1 MIAATPWPGCAPDES
16 CSGYNR
22 ALLVFSFDSWAA
34 IWITVALVAAVVEV
48 SIPHFGII
56 FVSAGAFAAAAAAY
70 LSFGLPVQIVLF
82 IIVVAVSFLVL
93 RPMVLKNMGA
103 AGVPGRTE
111 VLIGREG
118 IVTHDIET
126 HGRRRPRER
135 RRPGL
140 GGPRRRADCRRHA
153 HQGRRRRRHRSGGQA
168 GMTTYVLFAIALF
181 LLVILMK
188 AVKIVPQKQVKI
200 IERLGKY
207 HRTAEAGLNTIFP
220 FLDSVRE
227 TIDQREQITKIEPQA
242 AITRDNVT
250 MEVDAVIYYV
260 IMDPV
265 RAVYEVQNLKW
276 GIEQLTLSALRNV
289 IGALDLDHTL
299 TSRDTINGQLRTA
312 LDTATQQWGI
322 KVMRIELKNIT
333 PPEEIRL
340 TMEKQMTAERSR
352 RAVVTTAEGEKASAI
367 LRAEGQKQSQ
377 IVNAE
382 GSKQAAI
389 LAAEGQAEARLRV
402 AQAEAQAIE
411 MVTRSLGP
419 GPSSAQYL
427 IAKSYLESL
436 GQIAKDADKLVFL
449 PYEAAGVMASLGG
462 LKELLKT
469 PAGEVTVAQFA
480 NVEQS
485 ECRTKHVARRHGERR
500 TGACGIRPP
509 SLSCSLF
516 SPAAGLP
523 AAGDR
528 SPTPNRIALD
538 ARDRAGAHDPEPA
551 LRAVVRHS
559 GRPDGADRRPRH
571 DSLRR
576 HRHGASARASTSPPV
591 PTRVRSVAVGGKP
604 SAFRVVNGHIVIPA
618 SALTPARTP
627 SRSRFA
633 PATRRSTA
641 TPTSSTRSSCRRGR
655 TRPSPASINPT

>member
-1 MIAATPWPGCAPDES
+1 M
-16 CSGYNR
+16 
-22 ALLVFSFDSWAA
+22 
-34 IWITVALVAAVVEV
+34 
-48 SIPHFGII
+48 
-56 FVSAGAFAAAAAAY
+56 
-70 LSFGLPVQIVLF
+70 
-82 IIVVAVSFLVL
+82 
-93 RPMVLKNMGA
+93 
-103 AGVPGRTE
+103 
-111 VLIGREG
+111 
-118 IVTHDIET
+118 
-126 HGRRRPRER
+126 
-135 RRPGL
+135 
-140 GGPRRRADCRRHA
+140 
-153 HQGRRRRRHRSGGQA
+153 
-168 GMTTYVLFAIALF
+168 TYVLFAIALF

-242 AITRDNVT
+242 VITRDNVT

-260 IMDPV
+260 VMDPV
-265 RAVYEVQNLKW
+265 RAVYEVQNLRW

-312 LDTATQQWGI
+312 LDQATQQWGI

-340 TMEKQMTAERSR
+340 TMEKQMTAERTR

-411 MVTRSLGP
+411 MVTRVLGP
-419 GPSSAQYL
+419 MGSPAQYL

-436 GQIAKDADKLVFL
+436 GQIATNSDKLVFV

-462 LKELLKT
+462 LKELLTT
-469 PAGEVTVAQFA
+469 PAG
-480 NVEQS
+480 
-485 ECRTKHVARRHGERR
+485 K
-500 TGACGIRPP
+500 
-509 SLSCSLF
+509 
-516 SPAAGLP
+516 
-523 AAGDR
+523 
-528 SPTPNRIALD
+528 
-538 ARDRAGAHDPEPA
+538 
-551 LRAVVRHS
+551 
-559 GRPDGADRRPRH
+559 
-571 DSLRR
+571 
-576 HRHGASARASTSPPV
+576 
-591 PTRVRSVAVGGKP
+591 
-604 SAFRVVNGHIVIPA
+604 
-618 SALTPARTP
+618 
-627 SRSRFA
+627 
-633 PATRRSTA
+633 
-641 TPTSSTRSSCRRGR
+641 
-655 TRPSPASINPT
+655 